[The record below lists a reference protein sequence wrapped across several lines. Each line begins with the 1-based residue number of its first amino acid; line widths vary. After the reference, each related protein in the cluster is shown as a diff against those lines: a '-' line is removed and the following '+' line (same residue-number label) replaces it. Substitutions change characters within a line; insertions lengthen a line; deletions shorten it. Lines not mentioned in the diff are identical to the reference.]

1 MSDLHKVFLS
11 LGSNVQPE
19 IFLPKAIDLL
29 HKYGQVQAISSIWES
44 HAVGDNAPNFWNACV
59 LFATSLTTS
68 NLKEQ
73 AIRPIEARLGRVRSE
88 NKNAPR
94 TIDIDIV
101 MANGAPV
108 NLEFWNYA
116 FIVVP
121 MAELAPEFPHPVTHE
136 KLIDAAKFLR
146 SRIWIIQRPEIL
158 KPTNPTG

>member
-1 MSDLHKVFLS
+1 MSESHKVFLS

-19 IFLPKAIDLL
+19 TYLPKAIDLL
-29 HKYGQVQAISSIWES
+29 REHGQVMKISTVWES
-44 HAVGDNAPNFWNACV
+44 RAVGANGPNFLNLCL
-59 LFATSLTTS
+59 LFITPIAPE

-73 AIRPIEARLGRVRSE
+73 IIHPIESRLGRVRSE

-101 MANGAPV
+101 MADGDPV

-121 MAELAPEFPHPVTHE
+121 MADIAPKLLHPITH
-136 KLIDAAKFLR
+136 KKMSAASRLLR
-146 SRIWIIQRPEIL
+146 SQIWIVQRSDVSLPAS
-158 KPTNPTG
+158 PTV

>member
-1 MSDLHKVFLS
+1 MNNLHRVFLS

-19 IFLPKAIDLL
+19 IYLPKAIDQLRE
-29 HKYGQVQAISSIWES
+29 YGQIEKISSVWES
-44 HAVGDNAPNFWNACV
+44 HAVGANGPNFLNACL
-59 LFATSLTTS
+59 LFSTSIVPE

-73 AIRPIEARLGRVRSE
+73 VIHPIEAKLGRVRSE

-101 MANGAPV
+101 MADGDPV

-121 MAELAPEFPHPVTHE
+121 MAELAPDFPHPITHK
-136 KLIDAAKFLR
+136 KLIDAAKL
-146 SRIWIIQRPEIL
+146 SRTQTWIIQHP
-158 KPTNPTG
+158 G

>member
-1 MSDLHKVFLS
+1 MNNLHRVFLS

-19 IFLPKAIDLL
+19 IYLPKAIDQLRE
-29 HKYGQVQAISSIWES
+29 YGQIEKISSVWES
-44 HAVGDNAPNFWNACV
+44 HAVGANGPNFLNACL
-59 LFATSLTTS
+59 LFSTSIVPE

-73 AIRPIEARLGRVRSE
+73 VIHPIEAKLGRVRSE

-101 MANGAPV
+101 MADGDPV

-121 MAELAPEFPHPVTHE
+121 MAELAPDFPHPITHE
-136 KLIDAAKFLR
+136 KLIDAAKL
-146 SRIWIIQRPEIL
+146 SRTQTWIIQHP
-158 KPTNPTG
+158 G

>member
-1 MSDLHKVFLS
+1 MSELHKIFLS

-19 IFLPKAIDLL
+19 IYLPKAIDQLRE
-29 HKYGQVQAISSIWES
+29 YGQIEKISSIWES
-44 HAVGDNAPNFWNACV
+44 HAVGANGPNFLNACL
-59 LFATSLTTS
+59 LFSTSIVPE

-73 AIRPIEARLGRVRSE
+73 VIHPIEAKLGRVRSE

-101 MANGAPV
+101 MADGDPV

-121 MAELAPEFPHPVTHE
+121 MAELAPDFPHPITHE
-136 KLIDAAKFLR
+136 KLIDAAKL
-146 SRIWIIQRPEIL
+146 SRAQTWIIQHP
-158 KPTNPTG
+158 G